1 MFERLKQSVVESY
14 VGAIA
19 LGWLL
24 AQSLVHFAN
33 IFTAPVAGWI
43 LRREYRGF
51 TEHTTLLPGFSL
63 QDPVPE
69 LIRSVSFCWFGIFC
83 CAGSTSR
90 PSKRKRTNQHRILSK
105 APKKQRRRLAPLK
118 AALSELLLR
127 CWILHLRTI
136 ISD

>member
-1 MFERLKQSVVESY
+1 MLERLKQSVVESY

-24 AQSLVHFAN
+24 AQILVHFAN

-63 QDPVPE
+63 QDAVPE
-69 LIRSVSFCWFGIFC
+69 LFRSVS
-83 CAGSTSR
+83 
-90 PSKRKRTNQHRILSK
+90 
-105 APKKQRRRLAPLK
+105 
-118 AALSELLLR
+118 LLLV
-127 CWILHLRTI
+127 WYILLRWLYFKPVKKETDEPTPD
-136 ISD
+136 SEQGA